1 VADNIFKTQEEK
13 DFLSSLLNKV
23 ETLPSPPK
31 EKNPSEEQTSF
42 SSAPHL
48 SELLNRIKGTLGAM
62 KAFAFLSKDKFVDA
76 EMGDYFYRIVTGEI
90 EKTVSLLDIFQD
102 YVSIN
107 TPIKK
112 TNTVNVMI
120 EQILRKYE
128 NFLVEKEIKLVKK
141 QFEENLPETIVPDE
155 QLKYIFDSVIQ
166 YAIHSVPHR
175 SNIGILTRL
184 FDIENLKEE
193 EKALLQKD
201 GKYVEIL
208 IIFTSHPKQID
219 QLGLVPG
226 LPSLP
231 KDETIDLVLQLV
243 NEVIQKNRGIMKLKV
258 DEDKLME
265 FISLILPVER
275 RRVVQYPSLG
285 DRLKKSIGT

>member
-13 DFLSSLLNKV
+13 DFFSSLLNKV
-23 ETLPSPPK
+23 ETLPSSHK
-31 EKNPSEEQTSF
+31 ERNPLEKPTSF
-42 SSAPHL
+42 TTAPHL

-76 EMGDYFYRIVTGEI
+76 EMGVYFHKIITEEI

-102 YVSIN
+102 YISIN
-107 TPIKK
+107 TPLKK
-112 TNTVNVMI
+112 TNTVNMMI

-128 NFLVEKEIKLVKK
+128 AFLEEKEIRLVKK

-155 QLKYIFDSVIQ
+155 QLRYIFDSVIQ

-184 FDIENLKEE
+184 FDIQNLRED

-201 GKYVEIL
+201 GKYLEIL
-208 IIFTSHPKQID
+208 IVFTSHPKQID

-231 KDETIDLVLQLV
+231 KDKTIDLVLQLV
-243 NEVIQKNRGIMKLKV
+243 REVIQKNRGIMKLKV
-258 DEDKLME
+258 EEDKLLQ

-275 RRVVQYPSLG
+275 REVVQYPSLG
-285 DRLKKSIGT
+285 DRIKKSSDI

>member
-1 VADNIFKTQEEK
+1 MADNIFKTQEEK
-13 DFLSSLLNKV
+13 DFFSSLLNKV

-48 SELLNRIKGTLGAM
+48 YELLNRIKGTLGAM

-128 NFLVEKEIKLVKK
+128 NYLVEKEIKLVKK

-201 GKYVEIL
+201 GKYLEIL